1 MTAFDIGVIGAGSA
15 GLSLAAGASQLGLK
29 VALFEAHAMGGD
41 CLNYGC
47 VPSKALIAAAHA
59 AHAVRTA
66 DRFGVT
72 TPGGFVVDYA
82 RVRAHVRAAIAAI
95 APNDSQ
101 ERFEGLGVRVIR
113 ARAKFVAPGVV
124 EADGARYAA
133 RKWAIATGSRAAI
146 PPIPGL
152 ADCAPLT
159 NETVF
164 DLAHAP
170 AHLVVIGGGPIGC
183 ELAQAHARLGTRV
196 TLIEGAASI
205 LSKEDPEAAGHVRDA
220 LAREGVRL
228 LEGVGIARAESPA
241 TVVLE
246 TGERIMASHI
256 LVAAGRKPNIEDLGL
271 DAAGVAFDAKG
282 IKVDARLRTSARNI
296 LALGDCAGGL
306 QFTHVAGWHA
316 GIAIKNLCFRIP
328 AKADPRAIPRV
339 TFTDPE
345 IAHVGLTEA
354 DARARGI
361 AFRLARW
368 SLHENDRAQAEAT
381 PHGMAK
387 IVADAKGRVLGATL
401 VAPRAGEAIGAWTI
415 AVEKGLS
422 LAAMA
427 GTVVAYPTLAE
438 IGKRAAG
445 ASFATKLFA
454 PRTRKLV
461 RFLFRLPF

>member
-29 VALFEAHAMGGD
+29 VVLFEAHEMGGD
-41 CLNYGC
+41 CLNFGC

-59 AHAVRTA
+59 AHAVRHA
-66 DRFGVT
+66 GRFGVSV
-72 TPGGFVVDYA
+72 PGGFAVDYA
-82 RVRAHVRAAIAAI
+82 KVRAHVKGTIAAI
-95 APNDSQ
+95 APADSQ
-101 ERFEGLGVRVIR
+101 ERFEGLGVTVVR
-113 ARAKFVAPGVV
+113 ARAKFVGPRTV
-124 EADGARYAA
+124 EAGGTRYDA
-133 RKWAIATGSRAAI
+133 RKWAIATGSRASI

-152 ADCAPLT
+152 AELAPLT

-164 DLAHAP
+164 ELAQAP

-196 TLIEGAASI
+196 TLLEAAPAI
-205 LSKEDPEAAGHVRDA
+205 LLKEDPEAAGYVRDA
-220 LAREGVRL
+220 LLRDGVVIREGVK
-228 LEGVGIARAESPA
+228 IARADAPA
-241 TVVLE
+241 TLVLDG
-246 TGERIMASHI
+246 GERIEASHV
-256 LVAAGRKPNIEDLGL
+256 LVAAGRKPNLDGLGL

-282 IKVDARLRTSARNI
+282 IKVDARLRSTNKDV

-316 GIAIKNLCFRIP
+316 GIAIRNLCFKIP

-345 IAHVGLTEA
+345 IAHVGMTEA
-354 DARARGI
+354 DAKAAGI
-361 AFRLARW
+361 EFRLARW
-368 SLHENDRAQAEAT
+368 ALHENDRAQAEGET
-381 PHGMAK
+381 HGMAK
-387 IVADAKGRVLGATL
+387 IVADRKGRVLGATL
-401 VAPRAGEAIGAWTI
+401 VAPRAGEMIGAWTI

-427 GTVVAYPTLAE
+427 GSVVAYPTMAE

-445 ASFATKLFA
+445 ASFAAKLFA

>member
-29 VALFEAHAMGGD
+29 VALFEAHEMGGD

-47 VPSKALIAAAHA
+47 VPSKALIATAHA
-59 AHAVRTA
+59 AHAVRQA
-66 DRFGVT
+66 GRFGVT

-82 RVRAHVRAAIAAI
+82 KVRAHVKATIAAI
-95 APNDSQ
+95 APHDSQ
-101 ERFEGLGVRVIR
+101 ERFEGLGVTVIR
-113 ARAKFVAPGVV
+113 EAAKFVGPRAV
-124 EADGARYAA
+124 EAGGARYDA

-152 ADCAPLT
+152 AELAPLT

-164 DLAHAP
+164 ELARAP
-170 AHLVVIGGGPIGC
+170 SHLAVIGGGPIGC

-196 TLIEGAASI
+196 TLLEAAPAI
-205 LSKEDPEAAGHVRDA
+205 LLKEDPEAAAIVRDA
-220 LAREGVRL
+220 LIRDGVALREGVK
-228 LEGVGIARAESPA
+228 IAGAQAPA
-241 TVVLE
+241 TLVLD
-246 TGERIMASHI
+246 TGERIEASHI
-256 LVAAGRKPNIEDLGL
+256 LVAAGRRPNIENLGL

-282 IKVDARLRTSARNI
+282 ITVDARLRSTNKDI

-316 GIAIKNLCFRIP
+316 GIAIRNLCFKIP

-345 IAHVGLTEA
+345 IAHAGLTEA
-354 DARARGI
+354 EAKASGI
-361 AFRLARW
+361 ETRVARW
-368 SLHENDRAQAEAT
+368 SLRENDRAQADAT
-381 PHGMAK
+381 TEGMAK
-387 IVADAKGRVLGATL
+387 IVAGAKGRVLGATL
-401 VAPRAGEAIGAWTI
+401 VAPRAGEIIGAWTI
-415 AVEKGLS
+415 AVEKRLS
-422 LAAMA
+422 LASMA

-445 ASFATKLFA
+445 SSFAEKLFA
-454 PRTRKLV
+454 PRTKALV
-461 RFLFRLPF
+461 RLLFRLPF

>member
-29 VALFEAHAMGGD
+29 VVLFEAHEMGGD

-47 VPSKALIAAAHA
+47 VPSKAFIAAAHA
-59 AHAVRTA
+59 AHAVRHA
-66 DRFGVT
+66 RRFGVNV
-72 TPGGFVVDYA
+72 PGGFAVDFEK
-82 RVRAHVRAAIAAI
+82 VRAHVKGTIAAI

-101 ERFEGLGVRVIR
+101 ARFEGLGVSVIR
-113 ARAKFVAPGVV
+113 ARAKFVGPRTV
-124 EADGARYAA
+124 EAAGTRYEA

-152 ADCAPLT
+152 AELAPLT

-164 DLAHAP
+164 ELAQAP
-170 AHLVVIGGGPIGC
+170 SHLVVIGGGPIGC

-196 TLIEGAASI
+196 TLLEAAPAI
-205 LSKEDPEAAGHVRDA
+205 LLKEDAEAAGYVRDA
-220 LAREGVRL
+220 LLRDGVAIREGVK
-228 LEGVGIARAESPA
+228 IARAEAPA
-241 TVVLE
+241 TLVLDS
-246 TGERIMASHI
+246 GERIEASHI
-256 LVAAGRKPNIEDLGL
+256 LVAAGRKPNLDGLGL
-271 DAAGVAFDAKG
+271 DAGGIAFDAKG
-282 IKVDARLRTSARNI
+282 IEVDARLRTTNKDV

-339 TFTDPE
+339 TFADPE
-345 IAHVGLTEA
+345 IAHVGMTEA
-354 DARARGI
+354 DAKAAGI
-361 AFRLARW
+361 EFRLARW
-368 SLHENDRAQAEAT
+368 ALHENDRAQAEGET
-381 PHGMAK
+381 HGMAK
-387 IVADAKGRVLGATL
+387 IVADRKGRVIGATL
-401 VAPRAGEAIGAWTI
+401 VAPRAGEMIGAWTI

-427 GTVVAYPTLAE
+427 GSVVAYPTMAE

-445 ASFATKLFA
+445 ASFAAKLFA

>member
-15 GLSLAAGASQLGLK
+15 GLSLAAGAAQLGLK
-29 VALFEAHAMGGD
+29 IVLFEAHEMGGD

-59 AHAVRTA
+59 AQAVRQA
-66 DRFGVT
+66 GRFGVT

-82 RVRAHVRAAIAAI
+82 KVRAHVKATIAAI
-95 APNDSQ
+95 APHDSQ
-101 ERFEGLGVRVIR
+101 ERFEGLGVTVIR
-113 ARAKFVAPGVV
+113 ARARFVGPLTV
-124 EADGARYAA
+124 EADGARYEA

-152 ADCAPLT
+152 AELAPLT

-164 DLAHAP
+164 ELAHAP
-170 AHLVVIGGGPIGC
+170 SHLVVIGGGPIGC

-196 TLIEGAASI
+196 TLLEAAPAI
-205 LSKEDPEAAGHVRDA
+205 LLKEDPEAAAIVRDA
-220 LAREGVRL
+220 LIRDGVALREGVK
-228 LEGVGIARAESPA
+228 IARAEAPA
-241 TVVLE
+241 TLVLD
-246 TGERIMASHI
+246 TGERIEASHI
-256 LVAAGRKPNIEDLGL
+256 LVAAGRKPNIGDLGL

-282 IKVDARLRTSARNI
+282 IKVDARLRAANKDI

-316 GIAIKNLCFRIP
+316 GIAIRNLCFKIP

-345 IAHVGLTEA
+345 IAHVGMTGAEA
-354 DARARGI
+354 KAAGI
-361 AFRLARW
+361 ETRIARW
-368 SLHENDRAQAEAT
+368 ALRENDRAQAEGET
-381 PHGMAK
+381 HGMAK
-387 IVADAKGRVLGATL
+387 IVADRKGKVIGATL
-401 VAPRAGEAIGAWTI
+401 VAPRAGEMIGAWTM
-415 AVEKGLS
+415 AVERRLS

-445 ASFATKLFA
+445 STFAEKLFA
-454 PRTRKLV
+454 PRTKALV